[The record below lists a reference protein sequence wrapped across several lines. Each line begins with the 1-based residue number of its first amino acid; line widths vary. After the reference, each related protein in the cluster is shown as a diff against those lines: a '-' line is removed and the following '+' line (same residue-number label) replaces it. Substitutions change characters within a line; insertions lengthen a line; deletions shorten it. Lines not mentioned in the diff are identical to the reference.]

1 MDVLISCKLMNRKR
15 EYSDKS
21 EPVKLFGS
29 AIKNEVNRESNLN
42 NTQFVSGDR
51 KLTVETYKLFM
62 N

>member
-1 MDVLISCKLMNRKR
+1 MNRKR